1 MNIPT
6 KNNKKMELVLKA
18 INEHEELNTIWEGCN
33 IMAVKRL
40 GMSDH
45 GKTHVTIVAN
55 LAVKILRTLIEAGVT
70 PSIVEDWELENH
82 DAEVVV
88 LLASLMH
95 DLGNSVHR
103 DLHDDIGVGLAI
115 GVLPE
120 VLMEA
125 YPDKRTR
132 QILITETLHAMVAH
146 DTEVEVYTIEAGV
159 VRIAD
164 GLDMKK
170 GRARIGFES
179 GKKDIHSISAM
190 AIEDVRILKPSDE
203 KPVRVEIVMEDAAGV
218 FQVDYL
224 LKKKIRGSGLEK
236 YVEIVA
242 IISREAGKEHP
253 IETYRIG

>member
-18 INEHEELNTIWEGCN
+18 INEHEELNAIWEGCN

-55 LAVKILRTLIEAGVT
+55 LAVKILRTLVETGVT
-70 PSIVEDWELENH
+70 PSIVEDWEFESD
-82 DAEVVV
+82 DAEIVV

-103 DLHDDIGVGLAI
+103 DLHDDIGVALAVKI
-115 GVLPE
+115 LPE
-120 VLMEA
+120 VLDTA
-125 YPDKRTR
+125 YPDTRSR
-132 QILITETLHAMVAH
+132 QIIIMETLHAMVAH
-146 DTEVEVYTIEAGV
+146 DTEVAVYTIEAGV
-159 VRIAD
+159 VRVAD

-190 AIEDVRILKPSDE
+190 AIEDVRLLKPTDE

-224 LKKKIRGSGLEK
+224 LKKKIKGSGLEP

-242 IISREAGKEHP
+242 KISKDAGLEHP

>member
-1 MNIPT
+1 MKIPT
-6 KNNKKMELVLKA
+6 KNNTKMELVLEA
-18 INEHEELNTIWEGCN
+18 INIHEELNALWEAGN

-55 LAVKILRTLIEAGVT
+55 LAVKIFRTLVEAGVT
-70 PSIVEDWELENH
+70 PSIVADWEMEVN

-115 GVLPE
+115 GILPE
-120 VLMEA
+120 VLQEA

-146 DTEVEVYTIEAGV
+146 DTEVDVYTIEAGV

-190 AIEDVRILKPSDE
+190 AIEDVRLLQPTEE

-224 LKKKIRGSGLEK
+224 LKKKIKGSGLEP

-242 IISREAGKEHP
+242 KISKSAGQEHP

>member
-1 MNIPT
+1 MKIPT
-6 KNNKKMELVLKA
+6 KDNQKMELVLQA
-18 INEHEELNTIWEGCN
+18 VNVHEELNAIWEACN

-55 LAVKILRTLIEAGVT
+55 LAVKILRTLLEAGVT

-103 DLHDDIGVGLAI
+103 DLHDDVGMGLAI
-115 GVLPE
+115 HILPE
-120 VLMEA
+120 VLKEA

-146 DTEVEVYTIEAGV
+146 DTEVAVHTIEAGV

-190 AIEDVRILKPSDE
+190 AIEDVRLLKPSDE
-203 KPVRVEIVMEDAAGV
+203 KPVRVEIVMGDAAGV

-224 LKKKIRGSGLEK
+224 LKKKIKGSGLEHH
-236 YVEIVA
+236 VEIVA
-242 IISREAGKEHP
+242 KISHDAGQEHP

>member
-1 MNIPT
+1 MQKILT
-6 KNNKKMELVLKA
+6 A
-18 INEHEELNTIWEGCN
+18 IDAHEELNAIWEAAN

-45 GKTHVTIVAN
+45 GKTHVAIVAN
-55 LAVKILRTLIEAGVT
+55 LAVKILRTLVDSGVT
-70 PSIVEDWELENH
+70 PSIVQDWEMTNE
-82 DAEVVV
+82 DAEIIVM
-88 LLASLMH
+88 LASLMH

-103 DLHDDIGVGLAI
+103 DLHDDMGVILAARI
-115 GVLPE
+115 LPDI
-120 VLMEA
+120 LAAA
-125 YPDKRTR
+125 YDDRRVR
-132 QILITETLHAMVAH
+132 QILMTETMHAMVAH
-146 DTEVEVYTIEAGV
+146 DTEVAVHTIEAGV

-190 AIEDVRILKPSDE
+190 AIEDVRILRPSEE

-242 IISREAGKEHP
+242 KIGTQSGKEHP

>member
-1 MNIPT
+1 
-6 KNNKKMELVLKA
+6 MEIILKA
-18 INEHEELNTIWEGCN
+18 VDHHEELNAIWEACN

-55 LAVKILRTLIEAGVT
+55 LAVKILRTLLDAGVT
-70 PSIVEDWELENH
+70 PSIVEDWEFEKE
-82 DAEVVV
+82 DAEIIVM
-88 LLASLMH
+88 LASLMH

-103 DLHDDIGVGLAI
+103 DLHDDMGVSLASRI
-115 GVLPE
+115 LPE
-120 VLMEA
+120 VLQTA
-125 YPDKRTR
+125 YPDKRKR
-132 QILITETLHAMVAH
+132 QIIMTETLHAMVAH
-146 DTEVEVYTIEAGV
+146 DTEVTVHTIEAGV

-190 AIEDVRILKPSDE
+190 AIEDVKLLAPNEE
-203 KPVRVEIVMEDAAGV
+203 KPVRVEISMHDAAGI

-224 LKKKIRGSGLEK
+224 LKKKIKGSGLEA

-242 IISREAGKEHP
+242 KIGQEPGAEHP

>member
-1 MNIPT
+1 MKIPT
-6 KNNKKMELVLKA
+6 KGNTKMEMVLEA
-18 INEHEELNTIWEGCN
+18 VDAHQELNAIWEACN

-55 LAVKILRTLIEAGVT
+55 LAVKILRTLLEAGIT
-70 PSIVEDWELENH
+70 PSIVQDWEMEND
-82 DAEVVV
+82 DAELVVM
-88 LLASLMH
+88 LASLMH

-103 DLHDDIGVGLAI
+103 DLHDDVGVTLAVQYLPD
-115 GVLPE
+115 VLK
-120 VLMEA
+120 EA
-125 YPDKRTR
+125 YPDRRIR
-132 QILITETLHAMVAH
+132 QIMITETLHAMVAH
-146 DTEVEVYTIEAGV
+146 DTDVAVHTLEAGV

-190 AIEDVRILKPSDE
+190 AIEDVRLLKPTEE

-224 LKKKIRGSGLEK
+224 LKKKIKGSGLEP

-242 IISREAGKEHP
+242 KVSHDTGAEHP

>member
-6 KNNKKMELVLKA
+6 KNNEKLELCLAAVNSH
-18 INEHEELNTIWEGCN
+18 IELNAVLEACN

-45 GKTHVTIVAN
+45 GHTHVAIVAN
-55 LAVKILRTLIEAGVT
+55 LAVKILRNLVEAGIE
-70 PSIVEDWELENH
+70 PNIVSDWEFETA
-82 DAEVVV
+82 DAEVIVFLAGV
-88 LLASLMH
+88 LH

-103 DLHDDIGVGLAI
+103 DLHDDYGMVFASQF
-115 GVLPE
+115 LPE
-120 VLMEA
+120 LLEEA
-125 YPDKRTR
+125 YPDRRTR
-132 QILITETLHAMVAH
+132 QIIGTETMHAMVAH
-146 DTEVEVYTIEAGV
+146 DTDVAVHTIEAGA
-159 VRIAD
+159 VRVAD

-190 AIEDVRILKPSDE
+190 AIEDVRLLKAE
-203 KPVRVEIVMEDAAGV
+203 GGKPVRVEIVMEDAAGI

-224 LKKKIRGSGLEK
+224 LKKKIKGSGLEQ

-242 IISREAGKEHP
+242 KISRESGAEHP

>member
-1 MNIPT
+1 
-6 KNNKKMELVLKA
+6 MEQVLLTVDQ
-18 INEHEELNTIWEGCN
+18 HEELNAIWEACN

-55 LAVKILRTLIEAGVT
+55 LAVKIFRTLVDAGIT
-70 PSIVEDWELENH
+70 PSIVEDWEFENE
-82 DAEVVV
+82 DAEVIVM
-88 LLASLMH
+88 LASLMH

-103 DLHDDIGVGLAI
+103 DLHDDIGVALAARI
-115 GVLPE
+115 LPE
-120 VLMEA
+120 VLQSA
-125 YPDKRTR
+125 YPDRRKR
-132 QILITETLHAMVAH
+132 QIIITETMHAMVAH
-146 DTEVEVYTIEAGV
+146 DTDVTVHTMEAGV

-170 GRARIGFES
+170 GRARIGFEA

-190 AIEDVRILKPSDE
+190 AIENVKLLSPTAE
-203 KPVRVEIVMEDAAGV
+203 KPVRVEIAMHDAAGI

-224 LKKKIRGSGLEK
+224 LKKKIKGSGLEP

-242 IISREAGKEHP
+242 KIGQEPGAEHP

>member
-1 MNIPT
+1 M
-6 KNNKKMELVLKA
+6 KKILASVEA
-18 INEHEELNTIWEGCN
+18 HEELNAIWEAAN
-33 IMAVKRL
+33 VMAVKRL

-45 GKTHVTIVAN
+45 GKTHVAIVAN
-55 LAVKILRTLIEAGVT
+55 LAVKILRTLLESGVV
-70 PSIVEDWELENH
+70 PSIVADWEMENE
-82 DAEVVV
+82 DAEVIVM
-88 LLASLMH
+88 LASLMH

-103 DLHDDIGVGLAI
+103 DLHDDMGVILAAKI
-115 GVLPE
+115 LPE
-120 VLMEA
+120 ILSAA
-125 YPDKRTR
+125 YEDRRIR
-132 QILITETLHAMVAH
+132 QIVMTETMHAMVAH
-146 DTEVEVYTIEAGV
+146 DTDVEVHTIEAGV

>member
-1 MNIPT
+1 MNVPAKGNRKLEMT
-6 KNNKKMELVLKA
+6 LEAVNASV
-18 INEHEELNTIWEGCN
+18 ELNTIMEACN

-45 GKTHVTIVAN
+45 GNTHVAIVAN
-55 LAVKILRTLIEAGVT
+55 LAVKILRNMLEAGLR
-70 PSIVEDWELENH
+70 PGIVEDWEMADE
-82 DAEVVV
+82 DAEVIVF
-88 LLASLMH
+88 LACIMH

-103 DLHDDIGVGLAI
+103 DLHDDFGVVLASRM
-115 GVLPE
+115 LPDILE
-120 VLMEA
+120 EA
-125 YPDKRTR
+125 YPDRRER
-132 QILITETLHAMVAH
+132 QIIITETMHAMVAH
-146 DTEVEVYTIEAGV
+146 DTDVEVHTMEAGV

-190 AIEDVRILKPSDE
+190 AIEDVRLLKPEED
-203 KPVRVEIVMEDAAGV
+203 KPVRVEIVMGDAAGI

-224 LKKKIRGSGLEK
+224 LKKKIKGSGLEK

-242 IISREAGKEHP
+242 KISRETGHEHP

>member
-1 MNIPT
+1 MQKILDAV
-6 KNNKKMELVLKA
+6 EA
-18 INEHEELNTIWEGCN
+18 HEELNAVWEAAN

-45 GKTHVTIVAN
+45 GKTHVAIVAN
-55 LAVKILRTLIEAGVT
+55 LAVKILRNLVDSGVT
-70 PSIVEDWELENH
+70 PSIVQDWEMSNDE
-82 DAEVVV
+82 AEIIVM
-88 LLASLMH
+88 LASLMH

-103 DLHDDIGVGLAI
+103 DLHDDMGVILAARF
-115 GVLPE
+115 LPE
-120 VLMEA
+120 VLAAA
-125 YPDKRTR
+125 YDDRRIR
-132 QILITETLHAMVAH
+132 QILITETMHAMVAH
-146 DTEVEVYTIEAGV
+146 DTEVAVHTVEAGV

-190 AIEDVRILKPSDE
+190 AIEDVRILQPSLE
-203 KPVRVEIVMEDAAGV
+203 KPVRVEIVMGDAAGV

-242 IISREAGKEHP
+242 KIGGKTGQEHP

>member
-6 KNNKKMELVLKA
+6 KNNVKMKIVLQA
-18 INEHEELNTIWEGCN
+18 VDQHEELNAIWEACN

-45 GKTHVTIVAN
+45 GKTHVSIVAN
-55 LAVKILRTLIEAGVT
+55 LAVKILRTLLDAGVI
-70 PSIVEDWELENH
+70 PNIVKDWELERE
-82 DAEVVV
+82 DAEIIVM
-88 LLASLMH
+88 LASLMH

-103 DLHDDIGVGLAI
+103 DLHDDIGVALAAKI
-115 GVLPE
+115 LPE
-120 VLMEA
+120 VLTQA
-125 YPDKRTR
+125 YPDKRVR
-132 QILITETLHAMVAH
+132 QIIITETLHAMVAH
-146 DTEVEVYTIEAGV
+146 DTDVAVHTIEAGA

-170 GRARIGFES
+170 GRARIGFEA

-190 AIEDVRILKPSDE
+190 AIENVQLLPPTGE
-203 KPVRVEIVMEDAAGV
+203 KPVRVEISMSDAAGI

-224 LKKKIRGSGLEK
+224 LKKKIKGSGLES

-242 IISREAGKEHP
+242 KISKESGAEHP

>member
-1 MNIPT
+1 MKLPI
-6 KNNKKMELVLKA
+6 KNNKKLEKTLEAVNSNIELQ
-18 INEHEELNTIWEGCN
+18 TILEGCN

-45 GKTHVTIVAN
+45 GNTHVSIVAN
-55 LAVKILRTLIEAGVT
+55 LAVKILRNLSEAGVK
-70 PSIVEDWELENH
+70 PSIVEDWELEDH
-82 DAEVVV
+82 DAEVIVF
-88 LLASLMH
+88 LASVMH

-103 DLHDDIGVGLAI
+103 DLHDDIGVNLAVHI
-115 GVLPE
+115 LPYI
-120 VLMEA
+120 LNDA
-125 YPDKRTR
+125 YPDRRLR
-132 QILITETLHAMVAH
+132 QIITTETLHAMVAH
-146 DTEVEVYTIEAGV
+146 DTEMAVYTMEAGV

-170 GRARIGFES
+170 GRARIGFEA

-190 AIEDVRILKPSDE
+190 AIEDVRLLRPEGE
-203 KPVRVEIVMEDAAGV
+203 KPVSVEIVMKDAAGI

-224 LKKKIRGSGLEK
+224 LKKKIKGSGLEK

-242 IISREAGKEHP
+242 KISQETGNEHP

>member
-6 KNNKKMELVLKA
+6 KNNKKMELVLSA
-18 INEHEELNTIWEGCN
+18 VDQHEELNAIWEACN

-55 LAVKILRTLIEAGVT
+55 LAVKILRTLLDSGVV
-70 PSIVEDWELENH
+70 PSIVEDWEFENE
-82 DAEVVV
+82 DAEIIVM
-88 LLASLMH
+88 LASLMH

-103 DLHDDIGVGLAI
+103 DLHDDMGVALASRI
-115 GVLPE
+115 LPE
-120 VLMEA
+120 VLDTA
-125 YPDKRTR
+125 YPDRRRK
-132 QILITETLHAMVAH
+132 QIIITETLHAMVAH
-146 DTEVEVYTIEAGV
+146 DTDVDVHTMEAGV

-190 AIEDVRILKPSDE
+190 AIENVKLLPPNSE
-203 KPVRVEIVMEDAAGV
+203 KPVRVEISMHDAAGI

-224 LKKKIRGSGLEK
+224 LKKKIKGSGLES

-242 IISREAGKEHP
+242 KIMQGSKGEHP

>member
-1 MNIPT
+1 MKIPS
-6 KNNKKMELVLKA
+6 KGNQRLEQVLEA
-18 INEHEELNTIWEGCN
+18 VNTHEELNAVWEACN

-45 GKTHVTIVAN
+45 GKTHVAIVAN
-55 LAVKILRTLIEAGVT
+55 LAVKMLRNLVEAGVV
-70 PSIVEDWELENH
+70 PSIVEDWEFDYE

-103 DLHDDIGVGLAI
+103 DLHDDIGMGLAVRLLPD
-115 GVLPE
+115 VLE
-120 VLMEA
+120 GA
-125 YPDKRTR
+125 YRDKRKR
-132 QILITETLHAMVAH
+132 QIIVTETLHAMVAH
-146 DTEVEVYTIEAGV
+146 DTDVEVHTIEAGV
-159 VRIAD
+159 VRVAD

-190 AIEDVRILKPSDE
+190 AIEDVRVMAPRED
-203 KPVRVEIVMEDAAGV
+203 KPVRVEIVMGDAAGV

-224 LKKKIRGSGLEK
+224 LKKKISGSGLER
-236 YVEIVA
+236 YVEIEA
-242 IISREAGKEHP
+242 KISAEAGQEHP